1 MSVIK
6 LRDIINKEINSI
18 LNEGNYS
25 NYDSIVSSA
34 KKTLSDYKGAY
45 KEENYKILDAALTVY
60 FSIKYNN
67 GADIVNSNNADSR
80 AYKYLSDAN
89 IINGVYS
96 FISKQERADRAFQ
109 KDYESDD
116 VNRSDYGW
124 IDLDDYGPGDRQWD
138 SVLGELLDVIREYES
153 ALKATKLS
161 GALKSNASKIS
172 EWSAFIDYLR
182 GYRTSTITSKVKSN
196 NIKTIVK
203 ATNDKMDANKMGSKQ
218 YDALFNTYSEFAW
231 YNAGGSVKPGPLMKQ
246 LGWSMSLFST
256 EHKSGGEYIMPDIYY
271 HISLKLANGKY
282 AILTDSSGTSN
293 SDPSLI
299 DIMKIEI
306 PNKDGISSGFK
317 TGGYTGRLPFRVVT
331 RDSINPDMLLKYF
344 IMNDD
349 LIKDK
354 FLNNELKGI
363 KTKDNLIE
371 FFLKLS
377 NEIGNYAADRIGIFN
392 SRFEKSLNTF
402 DFGPSPLKSNP
413 RQDEAARKIFDKNF
427 KNYVNTVRSQL
438 GPLYKQ
444 FITAVARRGF
454 TNDDFTN
461 KNQSLY
467 SVIESV
473 IDRSITLNNIKKFS
487 SEYGVNEPKISYIYG
502 GSGIYTNSAEFYITS
517 SEFYTLFPS
526 WNTRP
531 IVPCRPISILT
542 YDWLAN
548 KVIPIDPK
556 TTIGYPTWRNAVVWY
571 DGVEKDLNDFFINI
585 TSETVK
591 LGTKNLIGI
600 TSEFKKMK

>member
-182 GYRTSTITSKVKSN
+182 GYRGSTITSKVKSN

-203 ATNDKMDANKMGSKQ
+203 KTEEMMGLNNMGIKQ
-218 YDALFNTYSEFAW
+218 YEALFNTYSDFGW
-231 YNAGGSVKPGPLMKQ
+231 YNAGGSANIKTGPLMKQ
-246 LGWSMSLFST
+246 LGWSMVLRCNESPKPSDSY
-256 EHKSGGEYIMPDIYY
+256 HMPTIYY
-271 HISLKLANGKY
+271 NISLKLANGTY
-282 AILTDSSGTSN
+282 ATVDDSYGASN
-293 SDPSLI
+293 SDTSWMNFMR
-299 DIMKIEI
+299 IML
-306 PNKDGISSGFK
+306 PNENTLEETKNPWLNVS
-317 TGGYTGRLPFRVVT
+317 T
-331 RDSINPDMLLKYF
+331 RDLCQPDKSLKYF

-377 NEIGNYAADRIGIFN
+377 NEIGNYITDRVSIFN

-402 DFGPSPLKSNP
+402 DFGPPPLKSTP

-467 SVIESV
+467 SVIERV

-502 GSGIYTNSAEFYITS
+502 GSGIYNNSAEFYITS
-517 SEFYTLFPS
+517 SEFYTLFPN

-531 IVPCRPISILT
+531 IVPCKPISILT

-556 TTIGYPTWRNAVVWY
+556 TTKGYPTWRNAVVWY